1 MRVPVP
7 PPNFDELFASVLSR
21 AGTGSRALAFRGTPT
36 VDGKYRHW
44 DVLRRLPAPEGLTT
58 EEWWLGIKMARMAM
72 YQLLP
77 LRDRGG
83 VPFRY
88 ALPAEALRM
97 LHEIDRDASGTIR
110 APEQVTN
117 PQTRDAYLFRSLL
130 EEAITSSQLE
140 GAQTT
145 REVARDMIKRGR
157 EPQDRSERMIFNN
170 YRALLYIRDVI
181 RRPLSKDILLKLQ
194 EILTEGTLDD
204 PDAAGRFR
212 RPDEAVCVSD
222 EVGTVLHT
230 PPDAAELDA
239 RCAAMCRFANET
251 DADPFIHPVV
261 RAVLLHFWLAYDHPF
276 VDGNGRTARALFY
289 WSMARQGYWLAEFLA
304 ISRIIKMAPA
314 RYGRSFLYTESDDN
328 DATYFILAQ
337 LHVTRRAITDLHAY
351 LAKKAAELRRTAQLI
366 QYSEAIRAHLNHR
379 QLALVSHAL
388 KHPYHE
394 YTIESH
400 RTSHGVAYATA
411 RADLFELARHQLL
424 RENRIGRTYVF
435 TVPPDLHERLSAI
448 SEPAGPLT
456 PRPRNADRQPPGR
469 RSPDEPS
476 DPPPPR

>member
-1 MRVPVP
+1 MRIPTSP
-7 PPNFDELFASVLSR
+7 PDFNDLFARVL
-21 AGTGSRALAFRGTPT
+21 AKPEVATRALALRMPT
-36 VDGKYRHW
+36 VEGKYRHW
-44 DVLRRLPAPEGLTT
+44 DVLRRLTPPAGVTA

-72 YQLLP
+72 YQTLP
-77 LRDRGG
+77 LRDRTGA
-83 VPFRY
+83 PFRY

-117 PQTRDAYLFRSLL
+117 PQTRDTYLFQSLL

-145 REVARDMIKRGR
+145 RDVARDMIKRGR
-157 EPQDRSERMIFNN
+157 EPRDRSERMIFNN
-170 YRALLYIRDVI
+170 YRALLYIRQVI
-181 RRPLSKDILLKLQ
+181 GQPLSKNILAELHR
-194 EILTEGTLDD
+194 ILTDGTLDD

-212 RPDEAVCVSD
+212 RADEAILVTD
-222 EVGTVLHT
+222 ADGRVLHR
-230 PPDAAELDA
+230 PPDADELED
-239 RCAAMCRFANET
+239 RCAAMCRFANAV

-261 RAVLLHFWLAYDHPF
+261 RAVLLHLWLAYDHPF

-304 ISRIIKMAPA
+304 ISRIIKMAPD

-328 DATYFILAQ
+328 DATYFLLAQ
-337 LHVTRRAITDLHAY
+337 LQITRRAITDLHAY

-366 QYSEAIRAHLNHR
+366 QYSKEIRAYLNHR

-400 RTSHGVAYATA
+400 RASHGVAYGTA
-411 RADLFELARHQLL
+411 RTDLFDLARHGLL
-424 RENRIGRTYVF
+424 DEGRIGRTYTF
-435 TVPPDLHERLSAI
+435 TVPPDLHQRLSSI
-448 SEPAGPLT
+448 SRLPLT
-456 PRPRNADRQPPGR
+456 
-469 RSPDEPS
+469 
-476 DPPPPR
+476 